1 MLEITND
8 EVLQITEH
16 VLGTML
22 ELNAEGHFDSTQLNS
37 GSEAFTGCVHIS
49 GQWQGAVVVQGTPEL
64 GRLLAARFLEMPA
77 SEITESDVMDSAA
90 ELTNMIGGNIKGLVP
105 GPSYLSI
112 PSVTVGSDFEFQL
125 PGTRRCTDLL
135 ASCAGQPLR
144 ITLCES
150 LEPAA

>member
-77 SEITESDVMDSAA
+77 SE
-90 ELTNMIGGNIKGLVP
+90 LTNMIGGNIKGLVP

>member
-1 MLEITND
+1 MLEVTNH

-22 ELNAEGHFDSTQLNS
+22 ELNADGNFEANLIES

-64 GRLLAARFLEMPA
+64 GRLLAARFLEMSA
-77 SEITESDVMDSAA
+77 SDVSEADILDSAA

-105 GPSYLSI
+105 GPSFLSI
-112 PSVTVGSDFEFQL
+112 PSVTVGTDFDFQL
-125 PGTRRCTDLL
+125 PGTRRCTDLI
-135 ASCAGQPLR
+135 AAYAGQPLR

-150 LEPAA
+150 DAKSN